1 MIVCH
6 ITSAHPV
13 DDIRIYHKE
22 CLSLYNNNFN
32 IHILGVVPPKI
43 KNPKTPFSLVSSKS
57 KNLIY
62 RFFFLPFKILIYAK
76 KINADVYHLHDP
88 DLLIVGLFLKKT
100 GKIVIYDIH
109 EDNPKAILS
118 RDWGFK
124 FLRKFISV
132 VFKWYENGISK
143 KLNYLIAATP
153 GIHNR
158 FCRINNNTFTIN
170 NYPILTFLKLNTE
183 TPKKKRQICFAGLI
197 SPQRGLEYVVK
208 AMEFVHARLL
218 LIGNFTSEDFLK
230 KLKSLNGWANVD
242 YLGYQSR
249 ELLEN
254 YLTESCAGI
263 VTFLSLPNHTHSQ
276 PNKMFEYMAAGLPV
290 IASNFP
296 LWEEIIDKNK
306 CGICV
311 NPENPEEIAGAISFL
326 FENPSVAKK
335 MGENG
340 KEAVLNKYNW
350 ELESNKLI
358 RFYNSIRLN
367 E

>member
-1 MIVCH
+1 MKVCH
-6 ITSAHPV
+6 ITSAHPI

-22 CLSLYNNNFN
+22 CLSLYNNNIN
-32 IHILGVVPPKI
+32 IYILGVVPPKI
-43 KNPKTPFSLVSSKS
+43 KEPQIPFSLIYGRK

-62 RFFFLPFKILIYAK
+62 RFFFLPLKILKYAK

-88 DLLIVGLFLKKT
+88 DLLIVGLFLKKM

-124 FLRKFISV
+124 LLRKFISV

-153 GIHNR
+153 SIHNR
-158 FCRINNNTFTIN
+158 FYKINNNTFTIN
-170 NYPILTFLKLNTE
+170 NYPKLTVLKSNTNI
-183 TPKKKRQICFAGLI
+183 PKRKRQICFAGLI

-208 AMEFVHARLL
+208 AMEFVNVRLL

-230 KLKSLNGWANVD
+230 KLKSLKGWANVD

-249 ELLEN
+249 ESLES

-263 VTFLSLPNHTHSQ
+263 VTFLPLPNHTHSQ
-276 PNKMFEYMAAGLPV
+276 PNKMFEYMAAGLPI

-296 LWEEIIDKNK
+296 LWEEIVDKNK

-326 FENPSVAKK
+326 FENPNLAKQ
-335 MGENG
+335 MGMNG
-340 KEAVLNKYNW
+340 KKAVVDKYNW
-350 ELESNKLI
+350 ELEANKLI